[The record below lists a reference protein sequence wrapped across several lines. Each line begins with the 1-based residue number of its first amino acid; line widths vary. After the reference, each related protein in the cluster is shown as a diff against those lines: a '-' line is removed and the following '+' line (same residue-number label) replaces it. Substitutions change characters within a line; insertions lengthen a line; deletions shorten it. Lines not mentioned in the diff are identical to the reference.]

1 MNEIFS
7 TCFAKRLLFCK
18 KIKCSCYWHG
28 FAIIKDR
35 IWCEN
40 TLENREN
47 KRKRETQKISYT
59 LWHSISREWNP
70 LTIIFVSFED
80 VNTLNKCFP
89 HRTNVVWIE
98 NLGLHRVKARIFIF
112 KYFVVDLHIKNTQ
125 RIPYKMYS
133 DKHRNLLLIQDLEPS
148 RAYLS
153 CHADCIYTN
162 TTIQST
168 SEKSRWNMKN
178 CL

>member
-80 VNTLNKCFP
+80 VNTLYKCFP

-98 NLGLHRVKARIFIF
+98 NLGLHRVKARI
-112 KYFVVDLHIKNTQ
+112 L
-125 RIPYKMYS
+125 YS
-133 DKHRNLLLIQDLEPS
+133 NILLLIFISKTLNEFHTKCTVINIVTCS
-148 RAYLS
+148 
-153 CHADCIYTN
+153 
-162 TTIQST
+162 
-168 SEKSRWNMKN
+168 
-178 CL
+178 